1 MRLGRVRFEAKYL
14 AIQHFHA
21 EKGWSIRW
29 MCRQLGISK
38 AAYYKWL
45 HRSVPQAEQENLVL
59 AELIREYDE
68 QYNHI
73 LGYRRMTAWINR
85 LNGTCFSKNRI
96 HRIMQAINV
105 HSVIRKQPKK
115 YRKSTPERTAENV
128 LKRDFNASS
137 PNEKWVTDVTEF
149 KWYEGPVCHKLY
161 LSAILDLYDRS
172 VVSHVISRRND
183 NKLVFQTFDKA
194 IANNPDAKPIF
205 HSDRGF
211 QYTGRVFQTKLT
223 NQEMEQSMSRVGRCI
238 DNGPTEGFWGIIKS
252 EMYYLQ
258 TFKDEK
264 SLRSAIEKYIH
275 FYNYERFQER
285 FETRTPMEVRTEA
298 LNSDAPALYPIPENK
313 RIQRKV
319 RCIKKLTVPEK
330 GNGEHNRTI
339 FYLFLR
345 STLTGADQFGAPLC
359 EDSLFLFC
367 GRRTDRIKAL
377 YFSGDGY
384 VLLYKRLNNGAF
396 QWPRSEQE
404 LRLLDKRSFRWLM
417 EGLKPEQPKAIQK
430 CKKQDLF

>member
-1 MRLGRVRFEAKYL
+1 MRLGRVRFESKYL
-14 AIQHFHA
+14 AIQYFYT
-21 EKGWSIRW
+21 EKSWSVRW
-29 MCRQLGISK
+29 MCKQLGISK

-85 LNGTCFSKNRI
+85 LNRTCYSKNRI
-96 HRIMQAINV
+96 HRIMQAIDI

-115 YRKSTPERTAENV
+115 YRKSTPERTAENI
-128 LKRDFNASS
+128 LKRDFNASR

-172 VVSHVISRRND
+172 VVSFVLSRRND
-183 NKLVFQTFDKA
+183 NRLVFQTFDKA
-194 IANNPDAKPIF
+194 IASNPGVKPIF

-211 QYTGRVFQTKLT
+211 QYTSPYFQSKV
-223 NQEMEQSMSRVGRCI
+223 QKQGMDQSMSRVAHCI

-252 EMYYLQ
+252 EMYYLE

-285 FETRTPMEVRTEA
+285 FDNQTPMEVRMAA
-298 LNSDAPALYPIPENK
+298 LTSYKPILYPIPENK
-313 RIQRKV
+313 RIQK
-319 RCIKKLTVPEK
+319 
-330 GNGEHNRTI
+330 
-339 FYLFLR
+339 Y
-345 STLTGADQFGAPLC
+345 
-359 EDSLFLFC
+359 
-367 GRRTDRIKAL
+367 KAN
-377 YFSGDGY
+377 F
-384 VLLYKRLNNGAF
+384 A
-396 QWPRSEQE
+396 
-404 LRLLDKRSFRWLM
+404 
-417 EGLKPEQPKAIQK
+417 A
-430 CKKQDLF
+430 